1 MPRALLLIAI
11 VVTFLMLLRR
21 VQQLPPHKRRAGY
34 LQLTLGIALIV
45 TVLLTLTGKMHWIGA
60 AFTGLLV
67 VARQLMPLLIRTF
80 PLLLGW
86 MQSNRTNAAGTQSE
100 VSTELLKMTLDH
112 ETGELNGEI
121 RVGRFKDW
129 RLSDLTKEELSEL
142 MTYAQEHDSDSAQ
155 LLSNY
160 LDQRFP
166 DGWENDETEQ
176 HAGQNSEEMT
186 QKEALAVLG
195 LEPDAT
201 PDEIVAAHRK
211 LMQKI
216 HPDRGGNDYL
226 AAKINEAKDFLLDQ

>member
-1 MPRALLLIAI
+1 VPRALLLIAV
-11 VVTFLMLLRR
+11 VVTFLLLLRR

-34 LQLTLGIALIV
+34 LQLTLGVALIA
-45 TVLLTLTGKMHWIGA
+45 TVLLTLTGRMHWIGA
-60 AFTGLLV
+60 AVTGLLV
-67 VARQLMPLLIRTF
+67 VARQLMPLLIRAF

-86 MQSNRTNAAGTQSE
+86 LQSNRSKAAGTQSE

-112 ETGELNGEI
+112 ETGELNGEV
-121 RVGRFKDW
+121 RLGRFKDW
-129 RLSDLTKEELSEL
+129 RLSDLTREQLSEL

-155 LLSNY
+155 LLGNY

-166 DGWENDETEQ
+166 DGWDKEESEHQ
-176 HAGQNSEEMT
+176 SGQNSEEMT

-195 LEPDAT
+195 LNEEAT
-201 PDEIVAAHRK
+201 PDEIIAAHRK

-226 AAKINEAKDFLLDQ
+226 AAKINQAKDFLLNQ

>member
-21 VQQLPPHKRRAGY
+21 VQQLPPHKRRAGF

-67 VARQLMPLLIRTF
+67 LARQLMPLLIRTF

-86 MQSNRTNAAGTQSE
+86 LQSNRSKATGAQSE

-166 DGWENDETEQ
+166 NGWENDETEQ
-176 HAGQNSEEMT
+176 QTSQNSEEMT

-195 LEPDAT
+195 LESDAT
-201 PDEIVAAHRK
+201 PEEIIAAHRK

-216 HPDRGGNDYL
+216 HPDRGGNHYL

>member
-195 LEPDAT
+195 LEADAT
-201 PDEIVAAHRK
+201 PDEIIAAHRK